1 MPSPKADESDGM
13 PSWLREARDALPATA
28 LPAPT
33 PQTDDTAISGVISG
47 AELSRLLE
55 ERRELQALLHE
66 QHEVQQETLRQ
77 LHAAKEHAATEAQSA
92 LAAREASAA
101 LRHRL
106 ECAAAA
112 IERLEHEN
120 ALCEL
125 RLCEKQHSEAGAWAA
140 AQEALVALDTARCE
154 NAALGE
160 QLTSARMLL
169 VGGLLGS
176 AAATATGP
184 LGAPI
189 IGPSSE
195 EASSAKELTR
205 LVPDTAPPQLTS
217 PLPAAGCSGRRA
229 GLVIRLEN
237 AQNGAN
243 LGAGSLLTTTPS
255 AKPGALLREKL
266 AQLEAAINSKE
277 KENHK
282 ELLFS
287 P

>member
-55 ERRELQALLHE
+55 EQGVLQALLHE

-77 LHAAKEHAATEAQSA
+77 LDAAKEHAATEAQSA

-189 IGPSSE
+189 SVGAPSSVGAAISVGAPIIGPSSE

-205 LVPDTAPPQLTS
+205 LVPDTAPQMS
-217 PLPAAGCSGRRA
+217 PLAPDTAPPMSPITPDTALPASPSSEE
-229 GLVIRLEN
+229 LPSRLLEICV
-237 AQNGAN
+237 QTI
-243 LGAGSLLTTTPS
+243 LTQHRCATVPFDDS
-255 AKPGALLREKL
+255 
-266 AQLEAAINSKE
+266 
-277 KENHK
+277 
-282 ELLFS
+282 
-287 P
+287 